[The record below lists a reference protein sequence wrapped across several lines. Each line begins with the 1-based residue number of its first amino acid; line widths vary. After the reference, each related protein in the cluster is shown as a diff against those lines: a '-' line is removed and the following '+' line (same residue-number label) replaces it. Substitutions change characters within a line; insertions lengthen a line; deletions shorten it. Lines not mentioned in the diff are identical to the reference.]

1 MRVGLLSRSGLLT
14 KPTTRAICSRQII
27 RLNSTGSKKL
37 PLLGKDYE
45 TDDWTN
51 VPESV
56 TQLMGKKL
64 HLNDK
69 HPIGIIR
76 SLIEKRI
83 ENLGYTFFNQF
94 EPVVSTYD
102 NFDVLGFPEDHPGRS
117 TTDTYYVNKNTVL
130 RTHTSAHE
138 IEAFRSIT
146 TPGYLI
152 SADVYRRDTIDKT
165 HYPAFHQMEGARVWD
180 RSPDVIERIQR
191 EIDEM
196 PDSGIIVEDP
206 SPPFHHETNPKQD
219 HMTPEEAEVVGN
231 HLKRTLELIMGD
243 IFQNAK
249 ESAIKAGS
257 TDPDLF
263 QPIKARWIEAY
274 FPWTAPSWEIEIW
287 WKGEWLEMCGCGV
300 VRDQVLQTSMPGS
313 EKLSWAFGIGLERAA
328 MILFGIPDIRL
339 FWSQDKRFLDQ
350 FIPNTVTTFKPFSK
364 YPGTVRD
371 VAFWLPEGNED
382 VVHENDLMEVIR
394 GVAGDLVENVSLIDE
409 FVHPKTNK
417 KSQCYRINYQSMDRS
432 LTNSEING
440 LQDRVVE
447 KLSDQFPI
455 KLR

>member
-1 MRVGLLSRSGLLT
+1 MKVFSRPRALNLGRVCLSRF
-14 KPTTRAICSRQII
+14 
-27 RLNSTGSKKL
+27 NSTKSNGGL
-37 PLLGKDYE
+37 TLLGKEYK
-45 TDDWTN
+45 TDEWSN
-51 VPESV
+51 VPPSI
-56 TQLMGKKL
+56 TKLMGRKL
-64 HLNDK
+64 HLNPR

-83 ENLGYTFFNQF
+83 ESLGYTFFNEF

-102 NFDVLGFPEDHPGRS
+102 NFDVLGFPQDHPGRS
-117 TTDTYYVNKNTVL
+117 KTDTYYVNKDTVL

-138 IEAFRSIT
+138 IECFRSIQ

-180 RSPDVIERIQR
+180 RTPDVVERIQK

-206 SPPFHHETNPKQD
+206 SPPFDAETNPKQER
-219 HMTPEEAEVVGN
+219 MLPREAEVVGN

-243 IFQNAK
+243 IFQKAK

-300 VRDQVLQTSMPGS
+300 VQDAVLKNSLEG
-313 EKLSWAFGIGLERAA
+313 EKLSWAFGVGLERAA

-339 FWSQDKRFLDQ
+339 FWSEDKRFLDQ
-350 FIPNTVTTFKPFSK
+350 FTPDTVSTFKPFSK

-371 VAFWLPEGNED
+371 VAFWLPEGQDD
-382 VVHENDLMEVIR
+382 VVHINDLMEVIR
-394 GVAGDLVENVSLIDE
+394 TIAGDLVENVSLIDE
-409 FVHPKTNK
+409 FVHPKTK
-417 KSQCYRINYQSMDRS
+417 RKSQCYRINYQAMDRS
-432 LTNSEING
+432 LTNAEINE
-440 LQDRVVE
+440 LQTQVLNNLSE
-447 KLSDQFPI
+447 KFPI
-455 KLR
+455 ELRT